1 MKQLFIPASLY
12 DGMVFYHKDLSIN
25 TFLITAKKRIEMK
38 ENDKLKEIIRLGSE
52 INTVQDL
59 DILLERILFE
69 TRKIANADAGTIY
82 IKNKDDLVFTHA
94 QNKTLSD
101 RLPAGKKL
109 IYSTFKLP
117 ITQKSLSGY
126 AAMTG
131 ETIIVQDVYSIT
143 DKPYGFDKS
152 FDEKADYRTKSV
164 MTIPLKNERNDI
176 LGVMQ
181 IINPKDTSCE
191 ITGFTDEDI
200 LYIQH
205 FAGMASMV
213 IQKAQMTRAL
223 ILRMIQM
230 AEMRDPKETGA
241 HVNRV
246 ASYSVEMY
254 ELWAARK
261 GIPAPEIETN
271 RDILRMAAMLH
282 DIGKVAIS
290 DLILKKPARFS
301 REEFEIMKSHT
312 YQGARIFYE
321 PQSRVDEAAREVALT
336 HHESWDGT
344 GYPGHVDILT
354 GEPLIKDIIGNPV
367 PLKGEEIPLFGR
379 IVAIADVYDALSSK
393 RVYKESWDET
403 DVFNEIKSLSGIKFD
418 PELVDIFFESIDVI
432 RSIREKYPES
442 A

>member
-1 MKQLFIPASLY
+1 
-12 DGMVFYHKDLSIN
+12 
-25 TFLITAKKRIEMK
+25 MK

-82 IKNKDDLVFTHA
+82 IKNRDDLVFTHA

-126 AAMTG
+126 AALTG
-131 ETIIVQDVYSIT
+131 ETIIEQDVYSIN

-152 FDEKADYRTKSV
+152 FDEKTGYRTKSV

-181 IINPKDTSCE
+181 IINPKNTSCE

-254 ELWAARK
+254 ELWATRK
-261 GIPAPEIETN
+261 GIPLHEIETN

-290 DLILKKPARFS
+290 DLILKKPAKFS
-301 REEFEIMKSHT
+301 RDEFEIMKSHT

-321 PQSRVDEAAREVALT
+321 PQSLVDEAAREVALT

-354 GEPLIKDIIGNPV
+354 GEPSKKDIIGNPV

-393 RVYKESWDET
+393 RVYKESWGEKEVLD
-403 DVFNEIKSLSGIKFD
+403 EIKSLSGIRFD
-418 PELVDIFFESIDVI
+418 PELVDVFFECMDVI

-442 A
+442 E